1 MLNGLGSVHAIL
13 SALIVSVMQPPS
25 IPAQVRTNFSIL
37 DSLSSIAIAQIAGIP
52 GCDSLAVVPVES
64 ALRWLVVEK
73 LIARGITVRPSAPCT
88 LAIADG
94 AVRYGLYA
102 PSRDSIERTSRVEL
116 RVLALDST
124 RTIAVDWR
132 DVLARSDIA
141 LAELPRSELT
151 RAPVPPMPRS
161 LWDDLLEPVVVV
173 ASVATTLL
181 LLFTVRSR

>member
-1 MLNGLGSVHAIL
+1 MPNRLQIVGAML
-13 SALIVSVMQPPS
+13 SALAVSAVQPQLLS
-25 IPAQVRTNFSIL
+25 AQVRTNFSIL
-37 DSLSSIAIAQIAGIP
+37 DSLTSAAVRQVGSISS
-52 GCDSLAVVPVES
+52 CDSVAVVPMES

-73 LIARGITVRPSAPCT
+73 LSGRGIAIRASAPCT

-102 PSRDSIERTSRVEL
+102 PSRDSIERTARVEL
-116 RVLALDST
+116 RLLAFDST
-124 RTIAVDWR
+124 HTIAVEFQ
-132 DVLARSDIA
+132 DVLARADIA

-151 RAPVPPMPRS
+151 AAPVPPLPRS
-161 LWDDLLEPVVVV
+161 LWDDLLEPVIVV

>member
-1 MLNGLGSVHAIL
+1 MPSGQHIVGVLL
-13 SALIVSVMQPPS
+13 SALVVIAVQPLAV
-25 IPAQVRTNFSIL
+25 PAQVRTNFSVL
-37 DSLSSIAIAQIAGIP
+37 DSLTSAAVAEIASIS

-73 LIARGITVRPSAPCT
+73 LTGLGIAVRASAPCT

-102 PSRDSIERTSRVEL
+102 PSRDSIERTGRVEL
-116 RVLALDST
+116 RFLVPDST
-124 RTIAVDWR
+124 RTIAVEWR
-132 DVLARSDIA
+132 DVLARTDIA
-141 LAELPRSELT
+141 RAELPRSELT
-151 RAPVPPMPRS
+151 TAPVPPMPRS
-161 LWDDLLEPVVVV
+161 LWDDLLEPVIVV